1 MSGSFSTSSSL
12 SAYYTDTSA
21 KGEGP
26 HARHT
31 KTGASKYPMQNVVL
45 VDAKVVRSHEDEYQD
60 ANSDQRDRYTKQAP
74 QDMSVNAGDVVL
86 SYETQAP
93 FSCDPS
99 ESMTQVWGSFAGA
112 PKDVRF
118 KVEGVSNSD
127 VDASNMIRRPV
138 ASIIKS
144 GYTERVC
151 NTGPEPFRTL
161 DYIGVR
167 APVRNNVGFQYGG
180 KSSRIL
186 PELFPIRMEIPEFFQ
201 PTDDAVKSFQLAT
214 MDIDDVDFW
223 LTFNNPQDVNTSIAE
238 ATLRFREKYITGDSD
253 LNDTHEFK
261 EAIMTDLDNLK
272 TVTETAAFARGEDS
286 STTRYDL
293 LVGYACRLSEAVMIS
308 SQEMSRGANLQP
320 GQTRLIRS
328 YVFLF
333 QAKLAAFLQLFQ
345 INYRRRVC
353 LGQALGPSLTGSH
366 MPVHVGRIF

>member
-1 MSGSFSTSSSL
+1 MSSSL

-45 VDAKVVRSHEDEYQD
+45 VDAKVVRSHEDEYHD
-60 ANSDQRDRYTKQAP
+60 ADSDQRDRYTKQAP
-74 QDMSVNAGDVVL
+74 QDMNVNAGDVVL
-86 SYETQAP
+86 SYETQSP
-93 FSCDPS
+93 FSTDPS
-99 ESMTQVWGSFAGA
+99 EVMTSVWGSFAGA

-118 KVEGVSNSD
+118 KVEGVSNTD

-144 GYTERVC
+144 GYTARVC
-151 NTGPEPFRTL
+151 NTGPEGFRTL

-167 APVRNNVGFQYGG
+167 APTRNSVGFQYGG

-186 PELFPIRMEIPEFFQ
+186 PELFPIRLEIPEFFQ

-214 MDIDDVDFW
+214 MDIADAEFW
-223 LTFNNPQDVNTSIAE
+223 STYNDPDDVNTKIAA
-238 ATLRFREKYITGDSD
+238 ATLEFRAKYIEGDVPAQ
-253 LNDTHEFK
+253 LVDTHEFK

-272 TVTETAAFARGEDS
+272 TVAETAAFARGEDS
-286 STTRYDL
+286 ATTRYDQ
-293 LVGYACRLSEAVMIS
+293 LVGYACRLSEAVTLS
-308 SQEMSRGANLQP
+308 SDAIREHGNLQD
-320 GQTRLIRS
+320 GQQKMIRS

-333 QAKLAAFLQLFQ
+333 NAKLAAFLQLFQ
-345 INYRRRVC
+345 TNYRRRVC
-353 LGQALGPSLTGSH
+353 LGQALGPALTGNH
-366 MPVHVGRIF
+366 FPVHVGRIF